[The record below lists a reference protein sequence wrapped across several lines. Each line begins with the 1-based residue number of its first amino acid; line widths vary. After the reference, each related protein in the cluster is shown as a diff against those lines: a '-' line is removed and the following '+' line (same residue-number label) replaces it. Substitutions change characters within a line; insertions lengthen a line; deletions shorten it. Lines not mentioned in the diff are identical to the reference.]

1 MSLPAGLLE
10 AYPGPLA
17 LACVQYP
24 DPHFKER
31 HRKRR
36 VVQAPFAV
44 ALAEALAPRRSCG
57 GVKENEGG
65 SSSDGGG
72 GGGGGEKNSNEYS
85 NNDSKLTAIG
95 RVFLQSDVE
104 EVASSM
110 RAAFEDAASG
120 AMLEPCRAAH
130 GEPPRGDEGE
140 GATEKKR
147 EWKSWAAAGWLP
159 ENPLRVPTEREVHT
173 LSQGLPVYRCLLVK
187 KT

>member
-1 MSLPAGLLE
+1 MVAEGEEE
-10 AYPGPLA
+10 A
-17 LACVQYP
+17 
-24 DPHFKER
+24 
-31 HRKRR
+31 KRT
-36 VVQAPFAV
+36 ATNTATTT
-44 ALAEALAPRRSCG
+44 ANSRRSAA
-57 GVKENEGG
+57 
-65 SSSDGGG
+65 SSS
-72 GGGGGEKNSNEYS
+72 SPT
-85 NNDSKLTAIG
+85 SK
-95 RVFLQSDVE
+95 
-104 EVASSM
+104 